1 MNNNSENIMNKPKLT
16 MVKNSVVF
24 IICLIFAVCVCTE
37 LKNSLTYNVPVSY
50 DIKFEGFKGKN
61 VNLDVFYTLDSNKK
75 FSENQKIRKVLTNI
89 SNNEWQT
96 VSVNIPVQRK
106 EKVNLIRFDMGDYQN
121 PQVRPSRVSI
131 KNIKVKGKEI
141 TSLHAPKDLAL
152 NHAKED
158 TIPNG
163 TPDEISFRIE
173 NRDPYLIFV
182 KPFNLKGSWISGL
195 FDKSAQ
201 NSQLMFLAIAIIF
214 LTFLLFLAVSKLL
227 LIQQNNKTSY
237 ANVALIILVAITILI
252 PASKIDYQSTKS
264 ETENRMLAV
273 YKPIVQNNTVNET
286 YGKNFES
293 WFDDRFNLRSLLNKI
308 KISFMNKL
316 NFVITNKQ
324 SYKYDDWIWVPRDFP
339 KFSKQSV
346 FNLVDKAYDLSNRWK
361 APVLILIIPSKSEV
375 YCDFSLQKNCTN
387 TSSLLNQ
394 YIKEYIDKKQYS
406 KNKIQYTNVSEY
418 LLTHKTPENLI
429 YFKDEHHL
437 TQNGNQLIIDALINS
452 ELLPMSQNDYH
463 KYETKSDCVSG
474 EFDIP
479 MKQGVCVK
487 HGQSYSQVFGD
498 RWNNDSGIK
507 IDEDYIYY
515 HLSKSYQNDV
525 KREKINWTDTV
536 YRGSEWCTVLRN
548 NSSNVTHKKI
558 LVAGNSFVETLSR
571 ALSTRYS
578 DVFRFRV
585 SSGTESL
592 GNTKSLDHIVNNL
605 DPELII
611 IPVHSPTV
619 IK

>member
-293 WFDDRFNLRSLLNKI
+293 WFDDRFRFRNLITLDIKNIYPTFGIKANPINTIVGNNYILFYTGDKSLEQITGKYKQPKVNTLKKDIVTFLKKHNPSKLTFLITPMKMSVMPHKIGIINNPYIANYNENFNIDLDKTYNINVLYPLNALNSNENSYFKHDTHVSRTGACLVANAFLQNRIQNDHSGLCDSFKPTNNIRHGDLDKFTFKVYFKKKYNIDYTTESPIFQKI
-308 KISFMNKL
+308 QSEVQCKTIMPNIVHCQSTAKDT
-316 NFVITNKQ
+316 NFIGNRIIAIGDSQLYST
-324 SYKYDDWIWVPRDFP
+324 
-339 KFSKQSV
+339 
-346 FNLVDKAYDLSNRWK
+346 DLSKYIAKYYKDSYIVYTNGFKNWNSIPRCNDCE
-361 APVLILIIPSKSEV
+361 ILLESTERQ
-375 YCDFSLQKNCTN
+375 F
-387 TSSLLNQ
+387 SSLFKRILNN
-394 YIKEYIDKKQYS
+394 Y
-406 KNKIQYTNVSEY
+406 
-418 LLTHKTPENLI
+418 
-429 YFKDEHHL
+429 
-437 TQNGNQLIIDALINS
+437 
-452 ELLPMSQNDYH
+452 
-463 KYETKSDCVSG
+463 
-474 EFDIP
+474 
-479 MKQGVCVK
+479 
-487 HGQSYSQVFGD
+487 
-498 RWNNDSGIK
+498 
-507 IDEDYIYY
+507 
-515 HLSKSYQNDV
+515 
-525 KREKINWTDTV
+525 
-536 YRGSEWCTVLRN
+536 
-548 NSSNVTHKKI
+548 
-558 LVAGNSFVETLSR
+558 
-571 ALSTRYS
+571 
-578 DVFRFRV
+578 
-585 SSGTESL
+585 
-592 GNTKSLDHIVNNL
+592 
-605 DPELII
+605 
-611 IPVHSPTV
+611 
-619 IK
+619 